1 MIHMLRVKDSVNL
14 SNQITER
21 FKRSVYYN
29 SYEKKPAKLLEKGKN
44 IYELINTSFQDIR
57 SDYLFVLMLL
67 MPVLQIMKQV

>member
-1 MIHMLRVKDSVNL
+1 MLRVKDSVNL
-14 SNQITER
+14 TKQITEG

-67 MPVLQIMKQV
+67 IPVLQIMKQV

>member
-1 MIHMLRVKDSVNL
+1 MLRVKDSVNL
-14 SNQITER
+14 TKQITEG

-29 SYEKKPAKLLEKGKN
+29 SYKKKPAKLLEKGKN